1 MVQPFM
7 IIWLKLNLQTKMKKG
22 FIFNQSLCVNC
33 KACSAACTLENSF
46 QVNVRNVL
54 TYNRE
59 LSLSVPL
66 SHLSIACNHCE
77 IPVCLKGCPASAYRV
92 DLLTE
97 AVIFDESRCFGCNY
111 CIWNCPYDAP
121 KYIPEK
127 GVIGKCHLCYSRLE
141 EGLEPAC
148 ASGCPTGALS
158 YGDINEYNLINT
170 TGWIPGNELSPA
182 FRYRENTKSIPLHIV
197 PDKLFINTIEPAPEE
212 KKIRGSDWSLIL
224 FSFFAMLSVSS
235 LVSSLITTEL
245 PDKRIFVM
253 LLFIPGIF
261 SLFHLGK
268 WFRAWRAVFNIK
280 TSPLS
285 REIVLYILYVLISLA
300 YVLLQ
305 IPWLLIAASSAGLL
319 LLLVVDA
326 VYIYSRRDPSV
337 YLHSGQTFITALL
350 LISFLSS
357 SVWPFV
363 FIAGIKILIS
373 IYFYKSCNRIFD
385 ILRHL
390 RLALLLVAA
399 ASIISGISYPALSVI
414 IILLTGEL
422 IDRILFYIDFE
433 PISINNLIYK
443 HIAER
448 KYETKED

>member
-1 MVQPFM
+1 
-7 IIWLKLNLQTKMKKG
+7 MKKG

-33 KACSAACTLENSF
+33 KACSAACTLENNF
-46 QVNVRNVL
+46 PVNARNVL

-59 LSLSVPL
+59 VSVSVPL

-77 IPVCLKGCPASAYRV
+77 IPVCLKGCPASAFRM

-111 CIWNCPYDAP
+111 CVWNCPYDAP

-148 ASGCPTGALS
+148 TSGCPTGALS
-158 YGDINEYNLINT
+158 YGDISEYNPMNT
-170 TGWIPGNELSPA
+170 AGWFPGNELSPA
-182 FRYRENTKSIPLHIV
+182 FRYKGNTKSIPLHIV
-197 PDKLFINTIEPAPEE
+197 PDALFINKIESAPEE

-224 FSFFAMLSVSS
+224 FSFFALLSV
-235 LVSSLITTEL
+235 LALASSLINSEL
-245 PDKRIFVM
+245 FDKRLFVL
-253 LLFIPGIF
+253 LLFLPGIL
-261 SLFHLGK
+261 SLLHLGK
-268 WFRAWRAVFNIK
+268 WYRAWRAVFNIK

-285 REIVLYILYVLISLA
+285 REIVLYILYILISLA
-300 YVLLQ
+300 YLLLQ
-305 IPWLLIAASSAGLL
+305 IPWLLIAASSTGLL
-319 LLLVVDA
+319 LLLAIDA
-326 VYIYSRRDPSV
+326 VYIYSRKVPSV

-357 SVWPFV
+357 SVWPFI
-363 FIAGIKILIS
+363 FITGIKIVIS
-373 IYFYKSCNRIFD
+373 IYFYKPYNRNVD

-390 RLALLLVAA
+390 RLALLLVAG
-399 ASIISGISYPALSVI
+399 ASIISGISYPTLSVI
-414 IILLTGEL
+414 IILLTGEF

-433 PISINNLIYK
+433 PTSINTLIYK

-448 KYETKED
+448 KYETKDD